1 MAAKAADQS
10 HLKDIATPSRLA
22 AKLFPFM
29 YGTSFHFA
37 SWIAYAER
45 RIIDAIMSPE
55 QRFIMLNVPPR
66 HGKALEVSTPI
77 PTPDGWSTIGDLR
90 TGDTVYGPDGS
101 TATVVAHAPYM
112 ADTFIVTFDDGS
124 TIECDGDHLWTT
136 IDKNH
141 AATWTEHRGA
151 GWRDDWWEWVAPGK
165 GGCGGRAGNT
175 KDASGSARDGTA
187 AVTSTTVEIMD
198 RMRSGGEVPRVPN
211 GRIEGVDVELPI
223 DPYIL
228 GYWLGDGTTSE
239 PAITVGNA
247 DRDHLL
253 AACATAGLTVS
264 VQCRPYAPTVSNV
277 RLLGCRR
284 LFRELGL
291 LGTKHI
297 PDVYMRASAAQRRSL
312 LAGLLDSDGTD
323 ADGAADL
330 SQQNRRLALQVEE
343 LACSLGAK
351 VSTSTREAK
360 LNGRS
365 TGATVWRQRITS
377 TFNPFQL
384 QRKADAWAATP
395 PKLGLRGQ
403 RIIKN
408 IEASGRRVK
417 VRCLT
422 TSHPSGLYLAGR
434 QMVPTHNTT
443 YAGIYLPAWF
453 LGLNPAKRVIFSSY
467 GDEYSARYGRA
478 VRTIIDTWGRQLFGV
493 SVDKS
498 AQSASD
504 WQMAGTM
511 GGMLS
516 TGAGGVLTGYG
527 GDLIVVDDLL
537 KGPEDAASETVK
549 RKQRE
554 WYWDALRTRLHPG
567 GTLLMT
573 VTRWADDDLP
583 GHIEELQRS
592 PDYAGDRWEIVKFKA
607 LAEPDEDEE
616 VVSFEEW
623 VDLLGR
629 HVGEALAP
637 EQGWT
642 AEVLRQIREG
652 NPDKSRWFCLYQQT
666 PIIVAGGMFPRNCWQ
681 YWNNGNLPTITR
693 RVRVWD
699 LAASA
704 ESGDWT
710 VGVLMG
716 VSPSGDIYVLERER
730 FKLASHEVEQRVK
743 AAAARDGFAVKI
755 IIEQEK
761 AGAGKTVVEHYQ
773 RELRGYTVEPGKV
786 DGTKEERA
794 TPYSSMQQQL
804 RVWLPEGAEWLDEW
818 RNEHR
823 AMIGDGRRGRHD
835 DQIDAAAFGVRDLL
849 QFGASDIWIPG
860 EMRQLALHQLMGVG
874 ADVLAFPSMEAQME
888 ALRGERLFEAFL
900 RAAA

>member
-55 QRFIMLNVPPR
+55 QRFVMLNVPPR
-66 HGKALEVSTPI
+66 HGK
-77 PTPDGWSTIGDLR
+77 
-90 TGDTVYGPDGS
+90 
-101 TATVVAHAPYM
+101 
-112 ADTFIVTFDDGS
+112 
-124 TIECDGDHLWTT
+124 
-136 IDKNH
+136 
-141 AATWTEHRGA
+141 
-151 GWRDDWWEWVAPGK
+151 
-165 GGCGGRAGNT
+165 
-175 KDASGSARDGTA
+175 
-187 AVTSTTVEIMD
+187 
-198 RMRSGGEVPRVPN
+198 
-211 GRIEGVDVELPI
+211 
-223 DPYIL
+223 
-228 GYWLGDGTTSE
+228 
-239 PAITVGNA
+239 
-247 DRDHLL
+247 
-253 AACATAGLTVS
+253 
-264 VQCRPYAPTVSNV
+264 
-277 RLLGCRR
+277 
-284 LFRELGL
+284 
-291 LGTKHI
+291 
-297 PDVYMRASAAQRRSL
+297 
-312 LAGLLDSDGTD
+312 
-323 ADGAADL
+323 
-330 SQQNRRLALQVEE
+330 
-343 LACSLGAK
+343 
-351 VSTSTREAK
+351 
-360 LNGRS
+360 
-365 TGATVWRQRITS
+365 
-377 TFNPFQL
+377 
-384 QRKADAWAATP
+384 
-395 PKLGLRGQ
+395 
-403 RIIKN
+403 
-408 IEASGRRVK
+408 
-417 VRCLT
+417 
-422 TSHPSGLYLAGR
+422 
-434 QMVPTHNTT
+434 TT
-443 YAGIYLPAWF
+443 YAGIYLPAWY

-666 PIIVAGGMFPRNCWQ
+666 PIIVAGGMFPRSCWQ
-681 YWNNGNLPTITR
+681 YWNAATLPTMTR